1 MEEWVMSCCH
11 GLPEG
16 KDGGQGS
23 CRGLREEA
31 AMESLGKKKIKKM
44 LHWEKKST
52 YTFVLNYI
60 FVGWETGCPNFRN
73 VKMWGKICESR
84 N

>member
-1 MEEWVMSCCH
+1 MTMEKNMEEWVMSCCH

-31 AMESLGKKKIKKM
+31 AMESPAKK
-44 LHWEKKST
+44 E
-52 YTFVLNYI
+52 N
-60 FVGWETGCPNFRN
+60 
-73 VKMWGKICESR
+73 
-84 N
+84 